1 MRVVYMSSFRWM
13 LFVLLLVFPCVEKAV
28 AQVTVD
34 VKIDSL
40 EFFIGKQA
48 HIQLDVS
55 CDAASSVR
63 FPVYS
68 PRKELI
74 PGVEVIDVAVPDTQY
89 LNEGKRMQIS
99 GRYTITSFDSAFY
112 YLPPFVVEV
121 NGKEYESKSLALKVL
136 SPEIDT
142 IHIDRYAP
150 PYETMGLPY
159 EWGDWK
165 EVFCCSLVLLLLVM
179 VTTYLY
185 IRYRDNKPIIKII
198 KLAPVV
204 PPHQKALK
212 EIDRIKAEK
221 KWAQE
226 DSKAYYTELTDTLR
240 VYIESRYG
248 FNAMEMT
255 SGEIIERLLQNL
267 DRQALDELQ
276 ELLHTADLVKFA
288 KYNTLINENDRNLL
302 NAIQFIDKT
311 KLEEEIDERPRPQKV
326 TVEQKRSRK
335 ALLVMQI
342 MIAIGSLGAVGLFVY
357 TMWLLVQLY

>member
-1 MRVVYMSSFRWM
+1 MLSCVLSCVLSF
-13 LFVLLLVFPCVEKAV
+13 LFYAGPVR

-40 EFFIGKQA
+40 EFYIGKQA

-55 CDAASSVR
+55 CDASATVQM
-63 FPVYS
+63 PVYP
-68 PRKELI
+68 PRGELV
-74 PGVEVIDVAVPDTQY
+74 PGVEVVEVAVPDTQY
-89 LNEGKRMQIS
+89 LNDNKRMQLS

-112 YLPPFVVEV
+112 YLPPFVVKV
-121 NGKEYESKSLALKVL
+121 NDKAYESKSLALQVL
-136 SPEIDT
+136 SPEVDT
-142 IHIDRYAP
+142 LHTDRYAP
-150 PYETMGLPY
+150 PYEIMNLPY
-159 EWGDWK
+159 DWADWR
-165 EVFCCSLVLLLLVM
+165 EVFFCSLALLLLVM
-179 VTTYLY
+179 VVTYLY

-198 KLAPVV
+198 RLTPTI

-221 KWAQE
+221 KWAQD

-255 SGEIIERLLQNL
+255 SGEIIDRLLQNP
-267 DRQALDELQ
+267 DRQALEELQ
-276 ELLHTADLVKFA
+276 ELLQTADLVKFA

-311 KLEEEIDERPRPQKV
+311 KVEEGKDEHPRPQKV
-326 TVEQKRSRK
+326 AVEQKRSRK
-335 ALLVMQI
+335 ALLVMQLL
-342 MIAIGSLGAVGLFVY
+342 IALCSIAALVLFVY
-357 TMWLLVQLY
+357 IVWILIQLY